1 VLAPFKTVPSLR
13 PRVWGGTRL
22 TPPGS
27 VPVGESWLV
36 GPDSTTAASGQG
48 DLTLDDLVARHG
60 VELIGTDAPTG
71 MGFPLLVKLLDPA
84 QWLSVQVHPDDEQAV
99 RMEGP
104 GAVGKTEG
112 WYFIEAAPEATILL
126 GARPGASPQ
135 ELLAGLQA
143 GRVAHLLQR
152 RRVEAGDACLVE
164 AGTLHAVG
172 PGVLVYEIQQA
183 SDITYRCDDWGRPA
197 TAGRALH
204 TRQSIEV
211 ARLEPWTGEVTS
223 SAGRSAEGVLLR
235 CAKFVLEH
243 VWASAAPWIER
254 DTGRSSV
261 HVLTGVSGPL
271 IVQGQGWN
279 EIVGPGE
286 SLVIPAATGA
296 YRISRGSDSPAELP
310 DRSLALVARLPSS
323 AELADP
329 GTRAPGLVT

>member
-1 VLAPFKTVPSLR
+1 MRTVPSLR

-27 VPVGESWLV
+27 VPIGESWLV
-36 GPDSTTAASGQG
+36 GPESTLAGTDHG

-60 VELIGTDAPTG
+60 VDLVGTDAPSVA
-71 MGFPLLVKLLDPA
+71 GFPLLVKLLDPA
-84 QWLSVQVHPDDEQAV
+84 EWLSVQVHPDDEQAL
-99 RMEGP
+99 RLEGP

-126 GARPGASPQ
+126 GARPEASAQ

-152 RRVEAGDACLVE
+152 RRVQAGDACLVE

-211 ARLEPWTGEVTS
+211 AHLEPWAGEVAS
-223 SAGRSAEGVLLR
+223 STGPAVEGVLLR
-235 CAKFVLEH
+235 CPKFVLEH
-243 VWASAAPWIER
+243 VWATADAWVER
-254 DTGRSSV
+254 DTSRSSV
-261 HVLTGVSGPL
+261 HVLTGVNGPL
-271 IVQGQGWN
+271 LVEGQGWT
-279 EIVGPGE
+279 EQLAAGE
-286 SLVIPAATGA
+286 SLVIPAVTGA
-296 YRISRGSDSPAELP
+296 YRMTQGPGDPAGSP

-323 AELADP
+323 AVLADRD
-329 GTRAPGLVT
+329 TRAPGLVA

>member
-27 VPVGESWLV
+27 VPIGESWLV
-36 GPDSTTAASGQG
+36 GPGSTLAGPGRG

-60 VELIGTDAPTG
+60 VDLVGTDAPAGT
-71 MGFPLLVKLLDPA
+71 GFPLLIKLLDPA
-84 QWLSVQVHPDDEQAV
+84 EWLSVQVHPDDEQAV
-99 RMEGP
+99 RLEGP

-126 GARPGASPQ
+126 GARPEASAQ

-143 GRVAHLLQR
+143 GHVAHLLQR
-152 RRVEAGDACLVE
+152 RHVQAGDACLVE

-211 ARLEPWTGEVTS
+211 AHLGPWTGQVTS
-223 SAGRSAEGVLLR
+223 SVASAAEDVLLR
-235 CAKFVLEH
+235 CTKFVLEH
-243 VWASAAPWIER
+243 TWASAGTWIER
-254 DTGRSSV
+254 DTRRSSV

-271 IVQGQGWN
+271 IVQGQSWS
-279 EIVGPGE
+279 ESVDAGE
-286 SLVIPAATGA
+286 SLVIPAAVGA
-296 YRISRGSDSPAELP
+296 YRVAQGPGDAAELP
-310 DRSLALVARLPSS
+310 ERSLALVARLPGP
-323 AELADP
+323 AEVAGP
-329 GTRAPGLVT
+329 STPAHGLVA

>member
-1 VLAPFKTVPSLR
+1 MLVPFRTVPSLR

-27 VPVGESWLV
+27 VAIGESWLV
-36 GPDSTTAASGQG
+36 GPDSTLVGPRLG

-60 VELIGTDAPTG
+60 ADLVGTDAPVG
-71 MGFPLLVKLLDPA
+71 RGFPLLVKLLDPTE
-84 QWLSVQVHPDDEQAV
+84 WLSVQVHPDDEQAV
-99 RMEGP
+99 RLEGP

-126 GARPGASPQ
+126 GARPEASAQ

-152 RRVEAGDACLVE
+152 RRVQAGDACLVE

-197 TAGRALH
+197 SAGRALH

-211 ARLEPWTGEVTS
+211 AHLRPWTGEVTL
-223 SAGRSAEGVLLR
+223 SAGPAAEGVLLR
-235 CAKFVLEH
+235 CTKFVLEH
-243 VWASAAPWIER
+243 VWATAASWIER
-254 DTGRSSV
+254 DTRRSSV

-271 IVQGQGWN
+271 VVQGQGWS
-279 EIVGPGE
+279 ESVGAGE

-296 YRISRGSDSPAELP
+296 YRISQGSDGPAELP

-323 AELADP
+323 AELAP
-329 GTRAPGLVT
+329 GRAGA